1 MIDTRRR
8 FLSAIP
14 LGLLLTLG
22 SAGSEP
28 AVAQEAPRIVAEEL
42 KRLVGKGEAVIVDV
56 RSQSAWDV
64 SHIDGA
70 LHIPLAELSSRLKEL
85 PKRREV
91 IAYCRGPYCLMSYDA
106 VALLRRKGLKARR
119 LEAGLPEWRQAGLPT
134 ESQ

>member
-1 MIDTRRR
+1 MVLELVLKARYPRRVPASGTGDEREAMIDTRRR

-14 LGLLLTLG
+14 LSLLLTLG
-22 SAGSEP
+22 SAGSER
-28 AVAQEAPRIVAEEL
+28 AVAQDAPRIVAEEL

-85 PKRREV
+85 PKDKL
-91 IAYCRGPYCLMSYDA
+91 IACYC
-106 VALLRRKGLKARR
+106 
-119 LEAGLPEWRQAGLPT
+119 T
-134 ESQ
+134 